1 MPRIDPMTGV
11 TVMTTAEFF
20 MSEAEREGKGRSG
33 AEVMT
38 DTFAGIAAEMD
49 ADEQRERLFFSDP
62 ANAWEAIRHMLREEL
77 EAEESQLQ
85 AVELVG
91 VLAVSSKQ
99 SMRGS
104 SLGIEAH
111 VKFNDGA
118 VRRVQWSFQ
127 HWAGSYWEPDDYDE
141 SVEWVDEP
149 LEVLDEAHLAA

>member
-1 MPRIDPMTGV
+1 MPRKDPMTGV

-20 MSEAEREGKGRSG
+20 AAEAEHEEKGRSG
-33 AEVMT
+33 SEVMAE
-38 DTFAGIAAEMD
+38 TFEQIGAEMD

-62 ANAWEAIRHMLREEL
+62 ANAWEAIRYTLREEL
-77 EAEESQLQ
+77 ETEESPLQ

-91 VLAVSSKQ
+91 VLTVSSKQ

-118 VRRVQWSFQ
+118 LRRVKWSFQ
-127 HWAGSYWEPDDYDE
+127 YWAGTYWEPDDYDE
-141 SVEWVDEP
+141 GVEWDEEP
-149 LEVLDEAHLAA
+149 VEVLEA